1 MAPLHT
7 DEGECYVTLIGA
19 GDIPEATSAPK
30 AAPVVKAFS
39 FVAIPHAENQ
49 PCTPKPQTS
58 ETNALQTSKP
68 RKLLPTSLKLNKNRM
83 GI

>member
-1 MAPLHT
+1 MKT
-7 DEGECYVTLIGA
+7 TV
-19 GDIPEATSAPK
+19 

-68 RKLLPTSLKLNKNRM
+68 RKLLPTSLKLNKNHM